1 MIIDTLKSTNSV
13 MLDSIQVTNN
23 KQAAK
28 TFKEQ
33 VIALG
38 LCAPTLEQLL
48 NVITVLR
55 NKQIAPGIL
64 TAELKETLQ
73 TTVDNCGEKTN
84 DHTLDAT
91 TVQALKNAIDLCKTA
106 TESAWKDAADKQ
118 CTNVIDSLTSLKSL
132 LPDKKEADDL
142 LEALGNAKIKMP
154 TSAKGIDDFLGKVT
168 RGKEI
173 VDGLHLDDEVEK
185 FINKVRLQKA
195 TVNDLSPHILEWLKD
210 NDLMNTMKVK
220 F

>member
-1 MIIDTLKSTNSV
+1 MIIDTLKPTNSV
-13 MLDSIQVTNN
+13 MLDSIQITNN

-38 LCAPTLEQLL
+38 LCTPTLEQLL
-48 NVITVLR
+48 NVITAL
-55 NKQIAPGIL
+55 KKKGIAPGIL

-73 TTVDNCGEKTN
+73 TSVDNCGEKTN
-84 DHTLDAT
+84 DHTLDST

-106 TESAWKDAADKQ
+106 TESAWKEEADHQ
-118 CTNVIDSLTSLKSL
+118 CSTVIDSLTSLKNL
-132 LPDKKEADDL
+132 LPDKQEADDL
-142 LEALGNAKIKMP
+142 LEALNNAKIKMP
-154 TSAKGIDDFLGKVT
+154 TSSKGIDDFLNKVN

-173 VDGLHLDDEVEK
+173 VDGLHLDSEVEK
-185 FINKVRLQKA
+185 FISKVKLQRA
-195 TVNDLSPHILEWLKD
+195 TVSDLTPHILDWLKE
-210 NDLMNTMKVK
+210 NDLMNTMKVR

>member
-1 MIIDTLKSTNSV
+1 MIIDTLKATNSV

-38 LCAPTLEQLL
+38 LCTPTLEQLL
-48 NVITVLR
+48 NVITALR
-55 NKQIAPGIL
+55 DKQIAPGIL

-118 CTNVIDSLTSLKSL
+118 CTTVIDSLTSLKSL

-142 LEALGNAKIKMP
+142 LEALGNAKVKMP
-154 TSAKGIDDFLGKVT
+154 SSAKGIDDFLGKVT

-173 VDGLHLDDEVEK
+173 VDGLHLDDEVER
-185 FINKVRLQKA
+185 FINKVKLQKA
-195 TVNDLSPHILEWLKD
+195 TVNDLTPHILEWLKA
-210 NDLMNTMKVK
+210 NDLMNTMKVR

>member
-1 MIIDTLKSTNSV
+1 MIIDTLKATNSI
-13 MLDSIQVTNN
+13 MLDSIQATNN

-38 LCAPTLEQLL
+38 MCTPILEQLL
-48 NVITVLR
+48 NVIAVLR
-55 NKQIAPGIL
+55 DKQIAPGIL

-73 TTVDNCGEKTN
+73 TSVDNCGEKTN

-91 TVQALKNAIDLCKTA
+91 TVQALKNAIDLCKTE
-106 TESAWKDAADKQ
+106 TENAWKYAADKR
-118 CTNVIDSLTSLKSL
+118 CTTVIDSMTSLKSL

-142 LEALGNAKIKMP
+142 LEVLEKAKVKMP
-154 TSAKGIDDFLGKVT
+154 TSAKGVDDFLSKVAQGKA
-168 RGKEI
+168 I

-185 FINKVRLQKA
+185 FISKVKLQRA
-195 TVNDLSPHILEWLKD
+195 TVNDLTPHILEWLKV
-210 NDLMNTMKVK
+210 NDLMNTMKVR

>member
-1 MIIDTLKSTNSV
+1 MILDTLKATNSV

-23 KQAAK
+23 KYAAK

-48 NVITVLR
+48 NVITALK
-55 NKQIAPGIL
+55 NKQIAPEIL

-73 TTVDNCGEKTN
+73 MTVDNCGEKTN

-106 TESAWKDAADKQ
+106 TESAWRDAADKH
-118 CTNVIDSLTSLKSL
+118 CTTVIDSLTSLKSL

-154 TSAKGIDDFLGKVT
+154 TSAKGIDEFLSKVI

-185 FINKVRLQKA
+185 FINKVKLQKA
-195 TVNDLSPHILEWLKD
+195 TVSDLTPHVLEWLKA
-210 NDLMNTMKVK
+210 NDLMNTMKVR

>member
-1 MIIDTLKSTNSV
+1 MILDTLKATNSV

-38 LCAPTLEQLL
+38 ACTPTLEQLL
-48 NVITVLR
+48 NVIIALKD
-55 NKQIAPGIL
+55 KQIAPGIL
-64 TAELKETLQ
+64 TAELKDTLQ

-106 TESAWKDAADKQ
+106 TEGAWKDAADKQ
-118 CTNVIDSLTSLKSL
+118 CSTVMDSLTSLKSL
-132 LPDKKEADDL
+132 LPDKKEVDDL
-142 LEALGNAKIKMP
+142 LEALGNVKIKIP
-154 TSAKGIDDFLGKVT
+154 TSAKSIDEFLGKVA

-185 FINKVRLQKA
+185 FINKVKLQKA
-195 TVNDLSPHILEWLKD
+195 TVNDLTPHILAWLKA
-210 NDLMNTMKVK
+210 NDLMNTMKVR

>member
-1 MIIDTLKSTNSV
+1 MIINTLKATNNV

-38 LCAPTLEQLL
+38 LCTPILEQLL
-48 NVITVLR
+48 NVITALKD
-55 NKQIAPGIL
+55 KQIAPGIL

-73 TTVDNCGEKTN
+73 TTVDNCGERTYN
-84 DHTLDAT
+84 HTLDAT
-91 TVQALKNAIDLCKTA
+91 TVQALKNAIDLCKSA
-106 TESAWKDAADKQ
+106 TENAWKEASDKQ
-118 CTNVIDSLTSLKSL
+118 CTSVIDSLTSLKNL
-132 LPDKKEADDL
+132 LPDKKEADTL
-142 LEALGNAKIKMP
+142 LEVLENAKIKMP
-154 TSAKGIDDFLGKVT
+154 TSAKEIDDFLGTVV

-173 VDGLHLDDEVEK
+173 VNGLHLDDEVEK
-185 FINKVRLQKA
+185 FINKVKIQKA
-195 TVNDLSPHILEWLKD
+195 TVSDLTPHILEWLKA
-210 NDLMNTMKVK
+210 NDLMNTMKVR

>member
-1 MIIDTLKSTNSV
+1 MIIDTLRSTNSV

-28 TFKEQ
+28 TFKDQ

-38 LCAPTLEQLL
+38 LCTPTLEQLL
-48 NVITVLR
+48 NVITAL
-55 NKQIAPGIL
+55 KDKKIAESIF
-64 TAELKETLQ
+64 TSELKESIQ

-84 DHTLDAT
+84 DHTLDSA
-91 TVQALKNAIDLCKTA
+91 TVQALKSAIELCKRT
-106 TESAWKDAADKQ
+106 TETAWKDAADKQ
-118 CTNVIDSLTSLKSL
+118 CSTVIDSLNSLKSL
-132 LPDKKEADDL
+132 LTDKKEADEL

-154 TSAKGIDDFLGKVT
+154 TSAKEIDDFLEKVS

-185 FINKVRLQKA
+185 FISKVKMQKA
-195 TVNDLSPHILEWLKD
+195 TVSDLTPHILEWLKG
-210 NDLMNTMKVK
+210 NNLMNTMKVR